1 MMKYKIKAFGIVKEI
16 VGGKE
21 VVVELQDDIKV
32 ADLLMAMQAK
42 YPGLRQLNALF
53 VAVNREYADNG
64 KVVTEKD
71 EIALIPPVSGG

>member
-42 YPGLRQLNALF
+42 YPGLRPLNALF